1 MKTLASSLFDAAV
14 SSAQKFVKEHGGEI
28 LGAIREAREKG
39 LSGDEARNYVRDKA
53 KALLKQAGV
62 TVGTAVLNV
71 AIETIYLGWKE
82 SGYPTGEVDKTV
94 A

>member
-14 SSAQKFVKEHGGEI
+14 SSAKKFVKEHGGEI
-28 LGAIREAREKG
+28 LGAIQEAREKG
-39 LSGDEARNYVRDKA
+39 LSGDEARNYVLDKA
-53 KALLKQAGV
+53 KELLKQAGV
-62 TVGTAVLNV
+62 TVGTSVLNV

-82 SGYPTGEVDKTV
+82 SGYPTGEVDKTG